1 MNTNTPNCNNIVI
14 KKRRQYNYKKFTI
27 SRYSN
32 IHVWK
37 DTDESYSGYIEEL
50 LDLYD
55 DLRDG
60 LFAIRTHMVRNKEIQ
75 EKLEGIIE
83 KEMYDNLEI
92 KYITEEEHDDICI
105 EAVAVRNE
113 FMRVYAI
120 YSHDNDVDDLDVVN
134 RIHCDNFVG
143 NPRRYLKKMERE
155 IERARQHCIHMV
167 KRYKVL
173 TGFFNRHYGY
183 TEDDVQFEPFE
194 VMSVSGMEY

>member
-1 MNTNTPNCNNIVI
+1 MNLHTPKQS
-14 KKRRQYNYKKFTI
+14 KKQMQYNYKKFSV

-32 IHVWK
+32 IHIWK

-55 DLRDG
+55 DLQFG
-60 LFAIRTHMVRNKEIQ
+60 LRAIRTHMIRNKDIQ

-83 KEMYDNLEI
+83 KEIYNYLEL
-92 KYITEEEHDDICI
+92 KYITEEEHDDICF
-105 EAVAVRNE
+105 EAIAMCNE
-113 FMRVYAI
+113 FMKVYAI
-120 YSHDNDVDDLDVVN
+120 YSHDNDVDDLEVVN

-155 IERARQHCIHMV
+155 IERARQHCIFMD

-173 TGFFNRHYGY
+173 SRFFNKHYGY
-183 TEDDVQFEPFE
+183 TEDDVQFLPYE
-194 VMSVSGMEY
+194 VMPMDGTVD